1 MVRPPPPP
9 SLCEEGY
16 IGDTHE
22 DSAAPEEESSP
33 SPGHAAAP
41 TPAPPGGK
49 KRKFS
54 FKHGKISVTET
65 EAPAALGQVYLE
77 VQGR

>member
-16 IGDTHE
+16 IGDTQ

-33 SPGHAAAP
+33 GPAAAP